1 QSLQV
6 RVLSEKLNLKLPP
19 FVVRA
24 ALSLAR
30 TWEEVPH
37 LTRVV
42 TLAAAAPLGPIKPN
56 SSRLFGEGMGESFA
70 EPFVVPLARAEERS
84 RLKAH
89 LFVTGLLIRSA
100 RPAIRVRDPV
110 VHTVQP

>member
-1 QSLQV
+1 M
-6 RVLSEKLNLKLPP
+6 KLPP

-42 TLAAAAPLGPIKPN
+42 TLVAAAPLGHLKPN
-56 SSRLFGEGMGESFA
+56 SSTLVGEGMWISLA
-70 EPFVVPLARAEERS
+70 QPLVVPLAGSEERFPIY
-84 RLKAH
+84 AH
-89 LFVTGLLIRSA
+89 LSVTRLLIRSA
-100 RPAIRVRDPV
+100 RTAIRERNPV
-110 VHTVQP
+110 MNAMEP

>member
-1 QSLQV
+1 LQV

-42 TLAAAAPLGPIKPN
+42 TLVAAAPLG
-56 SSRLFGEGMGESFA
+56 
-70 EPFVVPLARAEERS
+70 
-84 RLKAH
+84 H
-89 LFVTGLLIRSA
+89 LQA
-100 RPAIRVRDPV
+100 
-110 VHTVQP
+110 